1 MWQYKDFI
9 AVVLTFI
16 SIVSACTLPN
26 IMLVLVISVVC
37 SIGAVYLSFFY
48 KG

>member
-1 MWQYKDFI
+1 MWHYKDFI
-9 AVVLTFI
+9 ALVLTFI
-16 SIVSACTLPN
+16 SIVSACTMPN
-26 IMLVLVISVVC
+26 IVLVLIVSVIC